1 MTPQPP
7 VWAQTLVSLLVP
19 ARDRDS
25 ISGDLLEEYR
35 ETIVPQRGSLAANVW
50 YLRQVAGFVWRA
62 CLPFAV
68 ALGVTLAVRDVV
80 DATIPTT
87 DNYHFRAA
95 VTTYFA
101 FGTYSFAGLSLGW
114 RTDRTL
120 SGSVVASAATIVAIA
135 IAIAAPLA
143 MTALLSTGVI
153 DRLPSYEG
161 LREGFD
167 VPIVPMLVVGGI
179 FGTLGAAIGKAL
191 RRIPRIDLI

>member
-7 VWAQTLVSLLVP
+7 AWAQALVSLLVP

-35 ETIVPQRGSLAANVW
+35 ETVVPLRGSRAANAW
-50 YLRQVAGFVWRA
+50 YLRQVAGFMWQA
-62 CLPFAV
+62 CLPFAI
-68 ALGVTLAVRDVV
+68 ALGVTLAVRDVI

-87 DNYHFRAA
+87 DNHHFRAA
-95 VTTYFA
+95 VTSYLA
-101 FGTYSFAGLSLGW
+101 FGTYSLAGLYVGW

-120 SGSVVASAATIVAIA
+120 SGGVVATAVTIVAIA
-135 IAIAAPLA
+135 IALTALLA
-143 MTALLSTGVI
+143 MTALLSAGVI
-153 DRLPSYEG
+153 GRVPSYRG

-179 FGTLGAAIGKAL
+179 LGTLGAAIGKGI
-191 RRIPRIDLI
+191 RRVPRIDLG